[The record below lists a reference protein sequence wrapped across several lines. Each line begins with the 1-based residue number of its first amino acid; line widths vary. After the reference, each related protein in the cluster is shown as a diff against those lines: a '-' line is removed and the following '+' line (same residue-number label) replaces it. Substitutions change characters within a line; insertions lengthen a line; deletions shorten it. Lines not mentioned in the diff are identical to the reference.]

1 MSPGERD
8 GSDCQV
14 SWAGVVIL
22 LLPELCGAEGD
33 GSCGHLVAVILE
45 SRACGQVAT
54 RQLLAQVP
62 ATAEW
67 GKV

>member
-1 MSPGERD
+1 MALTARCHGQGLLS
-8 GSDCQV
+8 SCCQSCV
-14 SWAGVVIL
+14 GQR
-22 LLPELCGAEGD
+22 D